1 MSISFNNEILERF
14 IPVAFDELFER
25 AIDDLDVNEK
35 SKYKTFASLLRAFYH
50 VRFHDELL
58 ELKSLYLPFNPD
70 ADTLTLKTYSLD
82 AYETIKTKLL
92 RKIRPLLNHANYEEL
107 TQEALSKAM
116 NDISPYG
123 VEVTVD
129 FDDFEEI
136 VLFIRGEAKREEER
150 RTLQSLYLKK
160 ERFSVKVYRRLF
172 LLIKPKTLQTRA
184 EEILQKEGGDSEK
197 IKKRLR
203 KSTPVLIEGKTN
215 ERIYLKLFK
224 DIPQADL
231 EMLFPNTKVKI
242 TLQDKIKIGVT
253 GGGGTAGGIFTFI
266 TKLSA
271 AIDPLSFLIA
281 LGAFGGVL
289 WRQIKT
295 IFTHQTRYMAALAK
309 NLYFYNLDNNAGVLS
324 YMIDMAEAEESKEA
338 LLAYLFLSASD
349 RVLKRKE
356 LDEKIEAYMLEKYK
370 IPMDF
375 EVDDGI
381 KKLLELGI
389 VSESEEG
396 LHVKSIDDAIP
407 DLNEA
412 IASYM

>member
-25 AIDDLDVNEK
+25 GIEDLDISRK
-35 SKYKTFASLLRAFYH
+35 SEHKTFASLLRSFYH
-50 VRFHDELL
+50 AKFHYELL
-58 ELKSLYLPFNPD
+58 ELKSLYFPFNPD
-70 ADTLTLKTYSLD
+70 ADTLTLKTYSFD

-92 RKIRPLLNHANYEEL
+92 SRIRPLLNHANYEEL

-123 VEVTVD
+123 VEVNVD

-136 VLFIRGEAKREEER
+136 VLFIRGEAKREEEH
-150 RTLQSLYLKK
+150 RTLRSLYLNK
-160 ERFSVKVYRRLF
+160 ERFSVKIYRRLF
-172 LLIKPKTLQTRA
+172 LLIKPKTVQKRA
-184 EEILQKEGGDSEK
+184 EEILQKEGGDIEK

-203 KSTPVLIEGKTN
+203 KSTPVLIENSTN

-242 TLQDKIKIGVT
+242 SMHDKIKIGVT

-349 RVLKRKE
+349 RVLKRQE
-356 LDEKIEAYMLEKYK
+356 LDEKIEEYMLEKYK

-396 LHVKSIDDAIP
+396 LHVKSVDEAIVY
-407 DLNEA
+407 LNE
-412 IASYM
+412 II

>member
-1 MSISFNNEILERF
+1 MSIRFNNEILERF
-14 IPVAFDELFER
+14 IPVAFDELFEEC
-25 AIDDLDVNEK
+25 IQDLNLKEK
-35 SKYKTFASLLRAFYH
+35 KNYEAFASHLRSFYH
-50 VRFHDELL
+50 SRFHRELL
-58 ELKSLYLPFNPD
+58 ELKSLYGPFNPD
-70 ADTLTLKTYSLD
+70 TDTLSLKNYTSSEYESLKT
-82 AYETIKTKLL
+82 ELL
-92 RKIRPLLNHANYEEL
+92 SKIRPLLNHANYEEL

-116 NDISPYG
+116 NAISPYG
-123 VEVTVD
+123 VEVNVD

-136 VLFIRGEAKREEER
+136 ILFIRGEAKREEER
-150 RTLQSLYLKK
+150 RTLRSLYVKK
-160 ERFSVKVYRRLF
+160 EKFTVNVYRRLF

-184 EEILQKEGGDSEK
+184 EEIVQKEGGDIEK
-197 IKKRLR
+197 IKKKLR
-203 KSTPVLIEGKTN
+203 KSTPVLIEGTTH

-242 TLQDKIKIGVT
+242 SMKDKLKIGVT
-253 GGGGTAGGIFTFI
+253 GGSGTAGGVFTFI
-266 TKLSA
+266 TKVTA
-271 AIDPLSFLIA
+271 AIDPISFIIA

-338 LLAYLFLSASD
+338 LLAYLFLSVD
-349 RVLKRKE
+349 DHVINRKE
-356 LDEKIEAYMLEKYK
+356 LDEKIEAYLLEKYK

-389 VSESEEG
+389 VSEADEG
-396 LHVKSIDDAIP
+396 LHVRNIDEALKSLRDEIS
-407 DLNEA
+407 LTF
-412 IASYM
+412 

>member
-25 AIDDLDVNEK
+25 GIKDLEVSEK
-35 SKYKTFASLLRAFYH
+35 SEYKTFASLLRSFYH
-50 VRFHDELL
+50 AKFHYELL

-70 ADTLTLKTYSLD
+70 ADTLTLKTYSFD
-82 AYETIKTKLL
+82 AYETIKAKLL
-92 RKIRPLLNHANYEEL
+92 SKIRPLLNHANYEEL

-123 VEVTVD
+123 VEVNVD

-150 RTLQSLYLKK
+150 RTLRSLYLNK

-172 LLIKPKTLQTRA
+172 LLIKPKTVQKRA
-184 EEILQKEGGDSEK
+184 EEILQKEGGDIEK

-203 KSTPVLIEGKTN
+203 KSTPVLIENSTN

-242 TLQDKIKIGVT
+242 SMHDKIKIGVT
-253 GGGGTAGGIFTFI
+253 SGGGTAGGIFTFI
-266 TKLSA
+266 SKLSA

-349 RVLKRKE
+349 RVINRKE
-356 LDEKIEAYMLEKYK
+356 LDEKIETYMLKKYK
-370 IPMDF
+370 VPMDF

-396 LHVKSIDDAIP
+396 LHVKSID
-407 DLNEA
+407 EA
-412 IASYM
+412 ISYLNDACKYHK